1 MALPTRAAPPAFLPQ
16 KAADALRRGNKIE
29 AIKVVREA
37 TGMGLK
43 ESKDYVEAAV
53 AADPAL
59 LAQYKASTP
68 AGSAGNAGSVII
80 VIALVVLAAAGAVV
94 FFFAGR

>member
-1 MALPTRAAPPAFLPQ
+1 MALPTRSGSPAFLPP
-16 KAADALRRGNKIE
+16 AAAEALRRGNKID
-29 AIKVVREA
+29 AIKAVREA

-59 LAQYKASTP
+59 QAQYSASLP
-68 AGSAGNAGSVII
+68 SSGGAGVA
-80 VIALVVLAAAGAVV
+80 IALAVAVALLGVGVAAAV
-94 FFFAGR
+94 FLANK

>member
-59 LAQYKASTP
+59 LAQYVVSTP
-68 AGSAGNAGSVII
+68 SGNAGSVVV
-80 VIALVVLAAAGAVV
+80 VIALVVLAVGGAVV
-94 FFFAGR
+94 FFLADR